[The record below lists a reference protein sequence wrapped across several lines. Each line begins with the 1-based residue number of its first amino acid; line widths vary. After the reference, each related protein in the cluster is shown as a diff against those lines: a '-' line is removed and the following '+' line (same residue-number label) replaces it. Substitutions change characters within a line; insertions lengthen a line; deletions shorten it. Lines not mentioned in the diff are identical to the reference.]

1 MYNSNIA
8 REVEEVRVLIL
19 GGCGFVGRHMTKK
32 LCDQG
37 HDVVCVD
44 NMVSESSLHPS
55 KWMDHL
61 KPVKPFRFLDVD
73 CREFFSESTEQ
84 FDMIIHLAAVVG
96 GRLTIEN
103 QPLSVAED
111 LAIDAMMFNWAVKT
125 NQKKV
130 VFLSSSAAYPIQYQT
145 RQNHRLLSE
154 DLIDLSS
161 DVIGKPDLTY
171 GWAKLTGEY
180 LAKLAFERNGLQ
192 SVCFRP
198 FSGYGEDQHLSYPF
212 PSLVRKVIKSKGK
225 SPIEVWSTG
234 EQVRDFIYIDDC
246 IDAILHIAP
255 QINNGRAVNLGTGI
269 PTSFNEL
276 ITKVWDMRYES
287 GESQLNRLLDK
298 PEGVFYR
305 VADTLLMKGY
315 GYQPTTTLEQGIEKT
330 FVHAYGMCKEDCGCW
345 I

>member
-1 MYNSNIA
+1 MK
-8 REVEEVRVLIL
+8 IL
-19 GGCGFVGRHMTKK
+19 VTGAAGFVGRHMTKK
-32 LCDQG
+32 LCDRG
-37 HDVVCVD
+37 DDVVCVD
-44 NMVSESSLHPS
+44 NMVSESSLHPNL
-55 KWMDHL
+55 WMDHL
-61 KPVKPFRFLDVD
+61 KPTKPVRFLNVD
-73 CREFFSESTEQ
+73 CRAFFNESSEQ

-130 VFLSSSAAYPIQYQT
+130 IFLSSSAAYPIQHQT
-145 RQNHRLLSE
+145 RQSHRLLSE

-198 FSGYGEDQHLSYPF
+198 FSGYGEDQHLSYPY
-212 PSLVRKVIKSKGK
+212 PSLVRKVMKSQGK
-225 SPIEVWSTG
+225 KPIEVWGSG
-234 EQVRDFIYIDDC
+234 DQVRDFIYIDDC

-255 QINNGRAVNLGTGI
+255 QVNDGRAVNLGTGN
-269 PTSFNEL
+269 PMTFVDL
-276 ITKVWDMRYES
+276 IKQTHTLLWEY
-287 GESQLNRLLDK
+287 GEPKITCLTDK

-305 VADTLLMKGY
+305 AADILLMKSY
-315 GYQPTTTLEQGIEKT
+315 GYTPTTTLEQGLKKT
-330 FVHAYGMCKEDCGCW
+330 LIANGLRKEDCGCW
-345 I
+345 L